1 MIETIINTATSNPV
15 YLAILGVIIILLVYA
30 IIKKIIK
37 LVFSIGI
44 ILIIYV
50 IYLNYTGQDI
60 PETVDDFKESMS
72 GSAEKI
78 KTVASESIDKA
89 KKSTKKVIQE
99 KVEKSL
105 ETILED

>member
-1 MIETIINTATSNPV
+1 
-15 YLAILGVIIILLVYA
+15 
-30 IIKKIIK
+30 
-37 LVFSIGI
+37 
-44 ILIIYV
+44 
-50 IYLNYTGQDI
+50 
-60 PETVDDFKESMS
+60 MS